1 MTIGPYAPCCPL
13 KYPCMCIYMLGSSWL
28 AGSTRIIDWFSSSI
42 KRLRKCWASSWRHKN
57 GIVHSCMLWVVSLG
71 APFKH
76 FRLGHTYVTSTA
88 ELSTSSQRQTEL
100 RESVWSLIMQAGYW
114 RSCNAEGW
122 RDLLEA
128 EGNCW
133 HLETMRLC
141 SKCWSSAMGMREM
154 CADGWGWSREKGDST
169 PGLRLRGLIALC
181 HESRVLSWV
190 NEILE
195 LRLWI

>member
-88 ELSTSSQRQTEL
+88 ELSPLVPRGRLNWEKVCGHWSCRLVTGEAAMLKADGIFWKLKAIADIWRL
-100 RESVWSLIMQAGYW
+100 CVCVPSVGHQPWVWERCVLMVEVGAERKVTLPLTDS
-114 RSCNAEGW
+114 EGW
-122 RDLLEA
+122 
-128 EGNCW
+128 
-133 HLETMRLC
+133 
-141 SKCWSSAMGMREM
+141 
-154 CADGWGWSREKGDST
+154 
-169 PGLRLRGLIALC
+169 
-181 HESRVLSWV
+181 
-190 NEILE
+190 
-195 LRLWI
+195 